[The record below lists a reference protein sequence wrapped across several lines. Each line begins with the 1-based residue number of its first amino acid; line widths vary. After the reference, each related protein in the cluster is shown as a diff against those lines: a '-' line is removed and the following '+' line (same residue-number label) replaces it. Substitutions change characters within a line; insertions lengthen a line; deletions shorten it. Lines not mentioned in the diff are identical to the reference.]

1 VKAAFFD
8 LDRGLLRPRRPWHGW
23 SRGLPDPR
31 LELAARIRLG
41 APELLA
47 AHRRQGHFTVLLT
60 AGSAAWG
67 QLAMQALAADGIVLA
82 PEGSDP
88 ASAHWR
94 CAAVSRFCARHDFAA
109 AVSYGY
115 GAQAEDWLW
124 LETLGH
130 PAVIHP
136 VRDLRRLARTSAWAE
151 FNLDGAP
158 TGAPEGRAPP
168 L

>member
-1 VKAAFFD
+1 MKAAFFD
-8 LDRGLLRPRRPWHGW
+8 LDRGLLRPRRLWQAW
-23 SRGLPDPR
+23 SRAPRDPR
-31 LELAARIRLG
+31 LELAARLRPG
-41 APELLA
+41 APDLLT

-60 AGSAAWG
+60 AGPAAWG
-67 QLAMQALAADGIVLA
+67 QLAVQALAADGVVLA

-94 CAAVSRFCARHDFAA
+94 CAAVSRFCARHDFAT
-109 AVSYGY
+109 AVSHGY

-124 LETLGH
+124 LETLGF

-136 VRDLRRLARTSAWAE
+136 VRDLRRLARASAWAE
-151 FNLDGAP
+151 LNLDS
-158 TGAPEGRAPP
+158 P